1 MMDFT
6 EELLSKIVLE
16 IKGTLKFN
24 IKSEDGTEKEIS
36 FERPWR
42 RISVVEEIEKVLGKK
57 MPESFEGEEPRA
69 FLDKLCEELKIPCS
83 APRTTAR
90 LFDKL
95 IAEYLEV

>member
-1 MMDFT
+1 MDFT
-6 EELLSKIVLE
+6 EEILSKICLE

-24 IKSEDGTEKEIS
+24 VKGDDGNMKEIT

-42 RISVVEEIEKVLGKK
+42 RISVVEELEKLLGKK
-57 MPESFEGEEPRA
+57 MPESFEGEEARL
-69 FLDKLCEELKIPCS
+69 FLDKLCEELKVGCS

-95 IAEYLEV
+95 IAEYIEV